1 MVFPGLT
8 ALTERSLTRF
18 RGWSRPV
25 RGGLGEIIPMEEPGL
40 DNRHRDKNGEISKKH
55 GNTLISTLRQTYGQ
69 AFAPG
74 QPGHKKLSEILH
86 ELDIESLSQLVKGLP
101 PPPYV

>member
-1 MVFPGLT
+1 
-8 ALTERSLTRF
+8 
-18 RGWSRPV
+18 
-25 RGGLGEIIPMEEPGL
+25 MEEPGL

>member
-1 MVFPGLT
+1 
-8 ALTERSLTRF
+8 
-18 RGWSRPV
+18 
-25 RGGLGEIIPMEEPGL
+25 MEEPGL

-69 AFAPG
+69 GFAPG

>member
-1 MVFPGLT
+1 VRSSAFGGRLGLT
-8 ALTERSLTRF
+8 VRF
-18 RGWSRPV
+18 RVAGRPV
-25 RGGLGEIIPMEEPGL
+25 EPGL
-40 DNRHRDKNGEISKKH
+40 DNRHREISKKH

-74 QPGHKKLSEILH
+74 EPGHKKLSEILH